1 MKNKNIFIHCLVAI
15 FLFSANLMA
24 ADTTKAS
31 LAPAVQTEAVQ
42 QNSTQAEAAPA
53 VEIKDSVVATAQ
65 AIQAAADS
73 AVADSAKGIYT
84 KIIDWYNEHL
94 SYGTITLL
102 MAIESSFVP
111 FPSEL
116 VVPPAAYKALQP
128 GSDLNVVLI
137 VLFATLGA
145 LIGAFINYYLAKF
158 LGRPIIYKFADSRL
172 GHFFLIDVTK
182 VEKAEQYFRD
192 HGIISTFVGRLIT
205 VIRQLI
211 SIPAGLAG
219 MKLLPFTLFTFL
231 GAAIWNTV
239 LVVLGYLAH
248 GQKDIIEKYNS
259 ELAMALVILGALFIG
274 FMFWKA
280 LKPKKKTSTD
290 SASAEETAE
299 KQK

>member
-24 ADTTKAS
+24 ADTTVTS
-31 LAPAVQTEAVQ
+31 HTPTTQVEIVQ
-42 QNSTQAEAAPA
+42 QETAQAAP
-53 VEIKDSVVATAQ
+53 EIKDGANDLAKSSLTKTDSV
-65 AIQAAADS
+65 I
-73 AVADSAKGIYT
+73 ADSAKGIYT

-94 SYGTITLL
+94 NYGTITLL

-128 GSDLNVVLI
+128 GSSLNVVLI

-172 GHFFLIDVTK
+172 GHFFLIDVSK
-182 VEKAEQYFRD
+182 VQKAENYFRE
-192 HGIISTFVGRLIT
+192 HGVISTFVGRLIT

-219 MKLLPFTLFTFL
+219 MKILPFTLFTFL

-239 LVVLGYLAH
+239 LVILGYLAH

-259 ELAMALVILGALFIG
+259 ELAMALVGLGVLFIG

-280 LKPKKKTSTD
+280 LKPKKKDTTESSSADKIAST
-290 SASAEETAE
+290 
-299 KQK
+299 KN